1 MKERTLKIFA
11 VVMSVLLFLSIVFGV
26 LMYYTDWGRD
36 WSKFTSVS
44 EEMSADG
51 GLIIGEES
59 GSISL
64 MSAVIPKEEYET
76 NGVPANAEMAY
87 IVTATVTPSNDAT
100 NTGVAWSGQWVN
112 ASSAWASG
120 KALSDYVT
128 VTPSGDGYMESKT
141 AVIACLQAFGEPVT
155 MTVTCIDAPDKT
167 SSFRVDYAR
176 PILIQRCFIGNFPT
190 DSWGGNTD
198 VQIELNPT
206 GTGQGGV
213 IRLEFF
219 SDDTYTLN
227 VDYAYTVSLKNGAE
241 YLYDFTGSGGAQL
254 KVTYTREATLA
265 TGVVN
270 TSSASTS
277 GTPIFSESTSGSL
290 QFDNAHLFGQYN
302 FRQYYGGM
310 GNYSW
315 TDFTDLD
322 VYSLSEIVFSET
334 SFGQSRFPVKLWDL
348 VITLESEYSSYEW
361 STALN
366 LTGVTNT
373 SSITGVSTDAG
384 DGFVF
389 AAD

>member
-1 MKERTLKIFA
+1 MYRFCGVICPFVGVFRLSVWQRQCKFSTLENPEQ
-11 VVMSVLLFLSIVFGV
+11 S
-26 LMYYTDWGRD
+26 YT
-36 WSKFTSVS
+36 
-44 EEMSADG
+44 ADNG

-64 MSAVIPKEEYET
+64 MSAVIPKEEYES

-87 IVTATVTPSNDAT
+87 IVTATVSPSNDAT
-100 NTGVAWSGQWVN
+100 NTGVVWENEWLN
-112 ASSAWASG
+112 ASSTWASG
-120 KALSDYVT
+120 KTLSDYVT

-155 MTVTCIDAPDKT
+155 VTVVCSDAPDKT
-167 SSFRVDYAR
+167 SSFQLDYAR

-190 DSWGGNTD
+190 ASWGGNTD

-206 GTGQGGV
+206 GTGQGGAV
-213 IRLEFF
+213 RLEFF

-227 VDYAYTVSLKNGAE
+227 VDYSYTVSLKNGAE

-290 QFDNAHLFGQYN
+290 QFDNAHLFGQYD
-302 FRQYYGGM
+302 FKQYYGGM

-322 VYSLSEIVFSET
+322 VYSLSEIVFGET
-334 SFGQSRFPVKLWDL
+334 SFGPRFPVKLWDL